1 MGFYRQYLV
10 IGGMPECVFNFIQTK
25 DYILVRHLQ
34 DTILKGY
41 LNDMSKCNK
50 NNEIKKTRLA
60 YDNIAVQLS
69 KTNTR
74 SQYKWLK
81 KGDGW
86 RNSRTRLNG
95 FAFQGIVSRVYYEF
109 YYDLRFLS
117 IKFLNNFIR

>member
-1 MGFYRQYLV
+1 ML
-10 IGGMPECVFNFIQTK
+10 NFVQTK

-34 DTILKGY
+34 DTILEGY
-41 LNDMSKCNK
+41 LNDMRKYNK
-50 NNEIKKTRLA
+50 ENEIKKTRLA

-74 SQYKWLK
+74 FQYKWLK
-81 KGDGW
+81 KGDGR

-95 FAFQGIVSRVYYEF
+95 FAFQGIVSRGYYEF
-109 YYDLRFLS
+109 YYGLRFAS